1 MINIDLEFIREYFPQ
16 LKRFIARIRET
27 EIRLM
32 ADKYHLSVDTDKVL
46 ECLQSLFVIV
56 AFGKIHNRFDID
68 IPIEC
73 VEETVEWLGQQS
85 KKDTDILM
93 MKMNMIDDLDDVDTA
108 LYQLYKVLENA
119 LDMEE

>member
-1 MINIDLEFIREYFPQ
+1 MVNIDLEFIKKYFPQ
-16 LKRFIARIRET
+16 LKKFLFKIGEN

-46 ECLQSLFVIV
+46 ECFQNLLAIV
-56 AFGKIHNRFDID
+56 LFGKNHNRFDID

-73 VEETVEWLGQQS
+73 VEETVEWLGCLR

-93 MKMNMIDDLDDVDTA
+93 MRTNMIDNLDIMD
-108 LYQLYKVLENA
+108 KA
-119 LDMEE
+119 LDTLYRVLADKLEEE

>member
-1 MINIDLEFIREYFPQ
+1 MVNIDLEFIKKYFPQ
-16 LKRFIARIRET
+16 LKKFLFKIGEN

-46 ECLQSLFVIV
+46 ECFQNLLAIV
-56 AFGKIHNRFDID
+56 LFGKNHNRFDID

-73 VEETVEWLGQQS
+73 VEETVEWLGCQR

-93 MKMNMIDDLDDVDTA
+93 MRTNMIDNLDIMDKA
-108 LYQLYKVLENA
+108 LYELYKVLA
-119 LDMEE
+119 DVLEEE